1 MLLKLTG
8 RGRERK
14 EIDKLLTLHMKT
26 RSFFEV
32 SGSLVRA
39 TMIK

>member
-1 MLLKLTG
+1 MFLKLIG

-14 EIDKLLTLHMKT
+14 EIDKLLTLHVET
-26 RSFFEV
+26 RSLFEV

-39 TMIK
+39 

>member
-1 MLLKLTG
+1 MLKLIG
-8 RGRERK
+8 RGKDRK
-14 EIDKLLTLHMKT
+14 EIDKLITLRLKT

-39 TMIK
+39 IMIK

>member
-1 MLLKLTG
+1 MLKLTES
-8 RGRERK
+8 GRERK
-14 EIDKLLTLHMKT
+14 EIDKLITLHLKT

-39 TMIK
+39 TIIK